1 MQDSKP
7 SRSRGIG
14 FVIVCIVVLGTGIY
28 LNAGFNGKIADLQAD
43 LHERFKALSE
53 ETTGVKPEIQTN
65 RGALTRLDDGLISL
79 ESRVKSVSALAT
91 QTHDML
97 FTTTQRTGGAGR
109 HPQCSGRNQ
118 PRIATSDRHPARY
131 YASTARA
138 GVRVAPWPNRLR
150 FTVSVISSW
159 RAGGRFS

>member
-14 FVIVCIVVLGTGIY
+14 FVIVCIVVLGTGVY

-65 RGALTRLDDGLISL
+65 RGALERLDDGLISL

-97 FTTTQRTGGAGR
+97 FKQLSV
-109 HPQCSGRNQ
+109 Q
-118 PRIATSDRHPARY
+118 
-131 YASTARA
+131 
-138 GVRVAPWPNRLR
+138 
-150 FTVSVISSW
+150 VSVQEERDATLSALVETSRELQRQIDTLLGITQAQQEQASE
-159 RAGGRFS
+159 

>member
-14 FVIVCIVVLGTGIY
+14 FVIVCIVVLGTGLY

-97 FTTTQRTGGAGR
+97 FQQIGVQTERDATLSALVEASRELQRQIDALLGTTQA
-109 HPQCSGRNQ
+109 QQ
-118 PRIATSDRHPARY
+118 EQAAE
-131 YASTARA
+131 
-138 GVRVAPWPNRLR
+138 
-150 FTVSVISSW
+150 
-159 RAGGRFS
+159 

>member
-14 FVIVCIVVLGTGIY
+14 FVIVCIVVLGTGLY

-65 RGALTRLDDGLISL
+65 RGALERLDDGLISL

-97 FTTTQRTGGAGR
+97 FKQLSV
-109 HPQCSGRNQ
+109 Q
-118 PRIATSDRHPARY
+118 
-131 YASTARA
+131 
-138 GVRVAPWPNRLR
+138 
-150 FTVSVISSW
+150 VSVQEERDATLSALVETSRELQRQIDALLADTQAQQEQASE
-159 RAGGRFS
+159 

>member
-14 FVIVCIVVLGTGIY
+14 FVIVCIVVLGTSVY

-97 FTTTQRTGGAGR
+97 FQQIGVQTERDATLSALVEASRELQRQIDALLGITQA
-109 HPQCSGRNQ
+109 QQ
-118 PRIATSDRHPARY
+118 EQ
-131 YASTARA
+131 ASE
-138 GVRVAPWPNRLR
+138 
-150 FTVSVISSW
+150 
-159 RAGGRFS
+159 

>member
-14 FVIVCIVVLGTGIY
+14 FVIVCIVVLGTGLY

-65 RGALTRLDDGLISL
+65 RGALERLDDGLISL

-97 FTTTQRTGGAGR
+97 FQQIGVQTERDATLSALVETSRELQRQIDTLLGITQA
-109 HPQCSGRNQ
+109 QQ
-118 PRIATSDRHPARY
+118 EQ
-131 YASTARA
+131 ASE
-138 GVRVAPWPNRLR
+138 
-150 FTVSVISSW
+150 
-159 RAGGRFS
+159 

>member
-14 FVIVCIVVLGTGIY
+14 FVIVCIVVLGTGVY

-65 RGALTRLDDGLISL
+65 RGALERLDDGLISL

-97 FTTTQRTGGAGR
+97 FKQLSVQEERDATLSALVETSRELQRQIDTLLGITQA
-109 HPQCSGRNQ
+109 QQ
-118 PRIATSDRHPARY
+118 EQ
-131 YASTARA
+131 ASE
-138 GVRVAPWPNRLR
+138 
-150 FTVSVISSW
+150 
-159 RAGGRFS
+159 

>member
-14 FVIVCIVVLGTGIY
+14 FVIVCIVVLGTGVY

-65 RGALTRLDDGLISL
+65 RGALERLDDGLISL

-97 FTTTQRTGGAGR
+97 FKQLSVQEERDATLSALVEASRELQRQIDALLGTTQA
-109 HPQCSGRNQ
+109 QQ
-118 PRIATSDRHPARY
+118 EQ
-131 YASTARA
+131 ASE
-138 GVRVAPWPNRLR
+138 
-150 FTVSVISSW
+150 
-159 RAGGRFS
+159 

>member
-1 MQDSKP
+1 METGAHLMQDSKP
-7 SRSRGIG
+7 PRSRGIG
-14 FVIVCIVVLGTGIY
+14 FVIVCIVVLGTGVY

-97 FTTTQRTGGAGR
+97 FQQIGVQTERDATLSALVEASRELQRQIDALLGTTQA
-109 HPQCSGRNQ
+109 QQ
-118 PRIATSDRHPARY
+118 EQ
-131 YASTARA
+131 ASE
-138 GVRVAPWPNRLR
+138 
-150 FTVSVISSW
+150 
-159 RAGGRFS
+159 

>member
-65 RGALTRLDDGLISL
+65 RGALERLDDGLISL

-97 FTTTQRTGGAGR
+97 FKQLSVQEERDATLSALVETSRELQRQIDTLLGITQA
-109 HPQCSGRNQ
+109 QQ
-118 PRIATSDRHPARY
+118 EQ
-131 YASTARA
+131 ASE
-138 GVRVAPWPNRLR
+138 
-150 FTVSVISSW
+150 
-159 RAGGRFS
+159 

>member
-14 FVIVCIVVLGTGIY
+14 FVIVCIVVLGTGLY

-97 FTTTQRTGGAGR
+97 FQQIGVQTERDATLSALVEASRELQRQIDALLGITQA
-109 HPQCSGRNQ
+109 QQ
-118 PRIATSDRHPARY
+118 EQ
-131 YASTARA
+131 ASE
-138 GVRVAPWPNRLR
+138 
-150 FTVSVISSW
+150 
-159 RAGGRFS
+159 

>member
-14 FVIVCIVVLGTGIY
+14 FVIVCIVVLGTGVY

-97 FTTTQRTGGAGR
+97 FQQIGVQTERDATLSALVEASRELQRQIDALLGTTQA
-109 HPQCSGRNQ
+109 QQ
-118 PRIATSDRHPARY
+118 EQ
-131 YASTARA
+131 ASE
-138 GVRVAPWPNRLR
+138 
-150 FTVSVISSW
+150 
-159 RAGGRFS
+159 